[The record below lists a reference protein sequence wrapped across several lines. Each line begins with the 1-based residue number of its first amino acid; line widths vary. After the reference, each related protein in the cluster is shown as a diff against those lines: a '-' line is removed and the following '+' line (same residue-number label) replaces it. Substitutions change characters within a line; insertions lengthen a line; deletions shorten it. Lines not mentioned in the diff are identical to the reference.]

1 MKQKTGMAGKRYSHL
16 FFQVNKVSYELDFMV
31 LSVYYYTITTQLQ
44 AEKYRGS
51 LEKTFNRIAKNP
63 EMYPLASHIRKG
75 YRYCVHTFL
84 VFGDE

>member
-51 LEKTFNRIAKNP
+51 LEKNI
-63 EMYPLASHIRKG
+63 
-75 YRYCVHTFL
+75 
-84 VFGDE
+84 